1 MQSTNQVTIWDTFLY
16 NGEAKILVERINA
29 LKSKC
34 DYFVIVESLYTFSGR
49 EKKLD
54 MTTKN
59 LVIGLYGERVKWV
72 TITDQMPHLTAWEY
86 ESWQR
91 QQILSGLDGI
101 NSGDLLMLSDVDEIP
116 NFDFISTASNLE
128 LNRVL
133 IAEMDLRIY
142 DVHFLSDLKWH
153 GTIGVKFQHGWGVNF
168 QELRMRSVRHW
179 LEENQNIYKSGGN
192 HFTTI
197 GASSLFREKIR
208 SFSHTEFNVFPY
220 NTKPFLFMI
229 SKLGIQLDGSE
240 VLRLDLAPIE
250 SQGIKLCSSE
260 HKLDKFR
267 LALAQVIRPLVR
279 FTFWVR
285 VRAISS
291 PK

>member
-1 MQSTNQVTIWDTFLY
+1 MQSTNQVSIWDTFLY
-16 NGEAKILVERINA
+16 NGEAKILVERLNA
-29 LKSKC
+29 LKTKC
-34 DYFVIVESLYTFSGR
+34 DYFVIVESLYTFSGQ

-54 MTTKN
+54 VTTKN
-59 LVIGLYGERVKWV
+59 LVIGLYGERVNWV

-91 QQILSGLDGI
+91 QQISSGLHGV

-116 NFDFISTASNLE
+116 NFDFISTAANLE
-128 LNRVL
+128 FNKVL
-133 IAEMDLRIY
+133 IAELDLRIY
-142 DVHFLSDLKWH
+142 DAHFLSDLKWY
-153 GTIGVKFQHGWGVNF
+153 GTIGVKFQHGVELNF

-179 LEENQNIYKSGGN
+179 HEENAYIYKSGGN
-192 HFTTI
+192 HFSTL
-197 GASSLFREKIR
+197 GASTWFHEKIR

-229 SKLGIQLDGSE
+229 SKLGIRLDGSE
-240 VLRLDLAPIE
+240 VLRLDLASIE
-250 SQGIKLCSSE
+250 NQSIKLCSSE
-260 HKLDKFR
+260 HKLDKLR
-267 LALAQVIRPLVR
+267 LALARAIRPLVR
-279 FTFWVR
+279 FTFKVR

>member
-16 NGEAKILVERINA
+16 NGESKILVERLNA
-29 LKSKC
+29 LKTKC
-34 DYFVIVESLYTFSGR
+34 HYFVIVESLYTFSGR

-54 MTTKN
+54 VTTKN

-72 TITDQMPHLTAWEY
+72 TITDQMPHLTPWEY

-91 QQILSGLDGI
+91 QQISSGLDGV

-116 NFDFISTASNLE
+116 NLEFISTASNLE
-128 LNRVL
+128 FNRVL

-142 DVHFLSDLKWH
+142 DAHFLSNLKWN
-153 GTIGVKFQHGWGVNF
+153 GTIGVKFQYGVELNF
-168 QELRMRSVRHW
+168 QKLRMRSVRHW
-179 LEENQNIYKSGGN
+179 HEENSYIYKSGGI
-192 HFTTI
+192 HFTTL
-197 GASSLFREKIR
+197 GPSSWFQEKIR
-208 SFSHTEFNVFPY
+208 SFSHTEFNIFPY

-229 SKLGIQLDGSE
+229 SKLAIQLDGSE
-240 VLRLDLAPIE
+240 VLRLDSASIE
-250 SQGIKLCSSE
+250 NQGIKLCSSE
-260 HKLDKFR
+260 HKLDKLR
-267 LALAQVIRPLVR
+267 LVLAQAIRPLVR
-279 FTFWVR
+279 FTFRVR